1 MATRVCD
8 RIEIHRVSQVFLT
21 NGVIMSNPTSV
32 LNISDEAGVKKITFM
47 QKSIID
53 EVVIHQIGKEIVAV
67 IDGAAQPKVLISF
80 NGVDHLSSAALG
92 VLITCHNR
100 VRVKNGQLYLSDI
113 SKPIFEIFKITK
125 LNKMFQIADTSESAM
140 KNFK

>member
-1 MATRVCD
+1 
-8 RIEIHRVSQVFLT
+8 
-21 NGVIMSNPTSV
+21 MSNSTSV
-32 LNISDEAGVKKITFM
+32 LSISDEAGVKKITFM

>member
-1 MATRVCD
+1 MATRECD
-8 RIEIHRVSQVFLT
+8 RISIHSAFKVFLT

-67 IDGAAQPKVLISF
+67 IDGVAQPKVLISF